1 MNNLNIAYAAL
12 LHDIGKFYQRT
23 TKISLLNSQEIAS
36 TPIHANGY
44 HTHIHSGYTAK
55 FFHDYL
61 HLNDQ
66 LEKASSGHHINEVD
80 EFDSIIRDADRI
92 ASKID
97 RNDENFD
104 FEENHKKTRYQYI
117 TSRLSSIMGNI
128 DFGQTIYDSK
138 FKLTSIDQCMNPCR
152 NNIEQ
157 NTIESI
163 EEYKKLFTQFIEEIK
178 FDNLLIGKPTPY
190 KYHRMYSLLYK
201 YTTLIPSSTYE
212 TNNQTVSL
220 FDHLKLTT
228 AIASCLSQNNYTNN
242 QPLFIHSSMFPLN
255 MLPMVH
261 YNIFDIDYIN
271 HNILKEKSIDQ
282 LSYLQTLKNYKKIN
296 YTTESIFNDYIIKSD
311 FNKMRDDLLN
321 KKINIKNYCLQKAS
335 ENILFEQTKQLNTH
349 VRKKDYYNTSIGDD
363 NALYYDDTIYTNGL
377 FYILVKTNENIKKIK
392 DIFSYSHFFGF
403 GPRHS
408 VGKNSFKLISIEE
421 IKRKPNLNNKL
432 LLSQSV
438 FDECINLS
446 ESNYQIISKQYH
458 PSKTYINK
466 TTHKMNLFNEGS
478 YLKLTQDKE
487 WIGKILSFNI
497 DKKPLYY
504 YGIGYII

>member
-1 MNNLNIAYAAL
+1 MKEYKLVFKPLSTITNIPNA
-12 LHDIGKFYQRT
+12 
-23 TKISLLNSQEIAS
+23 
-36 TPIHANGY
+36 
-44 HTHIHSGYTAK
+44 
-55 FFHDYL
+55 
-61 HLNDQ
+61 
-66 LEKASSGHHINEVD
+66 
-80 EFDSIIRDADRI
+80 
-92 ASKID
+92 
-97 RNDENFD
+97 
-104 FEENHKKTRYQYI
+104 
-117 TSRLSSIMGNI
+117 
-128 DFGQTIYDSK
+128 QTI
-138 FKLTSIDQCMNPCR
+138 FGAIC
-152 NNIEQ
+152 NIIV
-157 NTIESI
+157 NTQG
-163 EEYKKLFTQFIEEIK
+163 EEAL
-178 FDNLLIGKPTPY
+178 
-190 KYHRMYSLLYK
+190 
-201 YTTLIPSSTYE
+201 
-212 TNNQTVSL
+212 
-220 FDHLKLTT
+220 
-228 AIASCLSQNNYTNN
+228 NNYISSFNN

-403 GPRHS
+403 RPRHS

>member
-1 MNNLNIAYAAL
+1 M
-12 LHDIGKFYQRT
+12 
-23 TKISLLNSQEIAS
+23 
-36 TPIHANGY
+36 
-44 HTHIHSGYTAK
+44 
-55 FFHDYL
+55 
-61 HLNDQ
+61 
-66 LEKASSGHHINEVD
+66 
-80 EFDSIIRDADRI
+80 
-92 ASKID
+92 
-97 RNDENFD
+97 
-104 FEENHKKTRYQYI
+104 
-117 TSRLSSIMGNI
+117 
-128 DFGQTIYDSK
+128 
-138 FKLTSIDQCMNPCR
+138 
-152 NNIEQ
+152 
-157 NTIESI
+157 
-163 EEYKKLFTQFIEEIK
+163 
-178 FDNLLIGKPTPY
+178 
-190 KYHRMYSLLYK
+190 
-201 YTTLIPSSTYE
+201 
-212 TNNQTVSL
+212 
-220 FDHLKLTT
+220 
-228 AIASCLSQNNYTNN
+228 
-242 QPLFIHSSMFPLN
+242 N

-335 ENILFEQTKQLNTH
+335 EN
-349 VRKKDYYNTSIGDD
+349 
-363 NALYYDDTIYTNGL
+363 IYTNGL

>member
-1 MNNLNIAYAAL
+1 L
-12 LHDIGKFYQRT
+12 LVSI
-23 TKISLLNSQEIAS
+23 LLQ
-36 TPIHANGY
+36 IH
-44 HTHIHSGYTAK
+44 
-55 FFHDYL
+55 
-61 HLNDQ
+61 
-66 LEKASSGHHINEVD
+66 
-80 EFDSIIRDADRI
+80 
-92 ASKID
+92 
-97 RNDENFD
+97 
-104 FEENHKKTRYQYI
+104 
-117 TSRLSSIMGNI
+117 
-128 DFGQTIYDSK
+128 
-138 FKLTSIDQCMNPCR
+138 
-152 NNIEQ
+152 
-157 NTIESI
+157 
-163 EEYKKLFTQFIEEIK
+163 
-178 FDNLLIGKPTPY
+178 
-190 KYHRMYSLLYK
+190 
-201 YTTLIPSSTYE
+201 
-212 TNNQTVSL
+212 
-220 FDHLKLTT
+220 
-228 AIASCLSQNNYTNN
+228 
-242 QPLFIHSSMFPLN
+242 
-255 MLPMVH
+255 
-261 YNIFDIDYIN
+261 
-271 HNILKEKSIDQ
+271 
-282 LSYLQTLKNYKKIN
+282 
-296 YTTESIFNDYIIKSD
+296 
-311 FNKMRDDLLN
+311 
-321 KKINIKNYCLQKAS
+321 
-335 ENILFEQTKQLNTH
+335 ILFEQTKQLNTH

>member
-1 MNNLNIAYAAL
+1 MKEYKLVFKPLSTITNIPNA
-12 LHDIGKFYQRT
+12 
-23 TKISLLNSQEIAS
+23 
-36 TPIHANGY
+36 
-44 HTHIHSGYTAK
+44 
-55 FFHDYL
+55 
-61 HLNDQ
+61 
-66 LEKASSGHHINEVD
+66 
-80 EFDSIIRDADRI
+80 
-92 ASKID
+92 
-97 RNDENFD
+97 
-104 FEENHKKTRYQYI
+104 
-117 TSRLSSIMGNI
+117 
-128 DFGQTIYDSK
+128 QTI
-138 FKLTSIDQCMNPCR
+138 FGAIC
-152 NNIEQ
+152 NIIV
-157 NTIESI
+157 NTQG
-163 EEYKKLFTQFIEEIK
+163 EEAF
-178 FDNLLIGKPTPY
+178 
-190 KYHRMYSLLYK
+190 
-201 YTTLIPSSTYE
+201 
-212 TNNQTVSL
+212 
-220 FDHLKLTT
+220 
-228 AIASCLSQNNYTNN
+228 NNYISSFNN

-271 HNILKEKSIDQ
+271 HNII
-282 LSYLQTLKNYKKIN
+282 
-296 YTTESIFNDYIIKSD
+296 YIIKSD

>member
-1 MNNLNIAYAAL
+1 MKEYKLVFKPLSTITNIPNA
-12 LHDIGKFYQRT
+12 
-23 TKISLLNSQEIAS
+23 
-36 TPIHANGY
+36 
-44 HTHIHSGYTAK
+44 
-55 FFHDYL
+55 
-61 HLNDQ
+61 
-66 LEKASSGHHINEVD
+66 
-80 EFDSIIRDADRI
+80 
-92 ASKID
+92 
-97 RNDENFD
+97 
-104 FEENHKKTRYQYI
+104 
-117 TSRLSSIMGNI
+117 
-128 DFGQTIYDSK
+128 QTI
-138 FKLTSIDQCMNPCR
+138 FGAIC
-152 NNIEQ
+152 NIIV
-157 NTIESI
+157 NTQG
-163 EEYKKLFTQFIEEIK
+163 EEAL
-178 FDNLLIGKPTPY
+178 
-190 KYHRMYSLLYK
+190 
-201 YTTLIPSSTYE
+201 
-212 TNNQTVSL
+212 
-220 FDHLKLTT
+220 
-228 AIASCLSQNNYTNN
+228 NNYISSFNN

-466 TTHKMNLFNEGS
+466 TRNESNDFLFPGKHSLKPLSEQSVRLVIKRIVEQNNFSRTITPHMFRHSFATMLLDSDVDIRYIQQILGHSSISITQIYTHVSHSK
-478 YLKLTQDKE
+478 QKE
-487 WIGKILSFNI
+487 ILSSFNPVSVI
-497 DKKPLYY
+497 HSE
-504 YGIGYII
+504 IE